1 MSCLRYCSFLPS
13 KTSILQVISNEKKHS
28 FKLLCWN
35 LNEKFTIDRSSYQSK
50 QQQEKNTLQVFF
62 VLFTRPP
69 SPSGICGT
77 LPLPLVLLTTTA
89 KKKTLFAGIHVSS
102 RGIAAFTEQRTAFTR
117 AQSAILQGQDFNLRV
132 ERARKILYSRS

>member
-1 MSCLRYCSFLPS
+1 M
-13 KTSILQVISNEKKHS
+13 
-28 FKLLCWN
+28 
-35 LNEKFTIDRSSYQSK
+35 NEKFTIDRAGYQSK
-50 QQQEKNTLQVFF
+50 QQQEKYTLQVVF
-62 VLFTRPP
+62 VLFTRPT

-102 RGIAAFTEQRTAFTR
+102 RGIAGFTEQRTAFTR

-132 ERARKILYSRS
+132 QRALKIPYSRS

>member
-1 MSCLRYCSFLPS
+1 MR
-13 KTSILQVISNEKKHS
+13 KKHS

-35 LNEKFTIDRSSYQSK
+35 VNEKFTIDRAGYQSK

-102 RGIAAFTEQRTAFTR
+102 RGIAGFTEQRTAVTR

-132 ERARKILYSRS
+132 ERARKIPYSRS

>member
-1 MSCLRYCSFLPS
+1 MR
-13 KTSILQVISNEKKHS
+13 KKHS

-35 LNEKFTIDRSSYQSK
+35 VNEKFTIDRAGYQTTAG
-50 QQQEKNTLQVFF
+50 KNTLQVFF

-77 LPLPLVLLTTTA
+77 LPLLLVLLTTTA

-102 RGIAAFTEQRTAFTR
+102 RGIAGFTEQRTAFPR

-132 ERARKILYSRS
+132 ERARNIPYSRS

>member
-1 MSCLRYCSFLPS
+1 MSCLRYRLFLPS

-28 FKLLCWN
+28 FKLLS
-35 LNEKFTIDRSSYQSK
+35 LLERERKVHDRTCRLSIQTTAG
-50 QQQEKNTLQVFF
+50 KNTLQVFF
-62 VLFTRPP
+62 ILFTRPP

-102 RGIAAFTEQRTAFTR
+102 RGIAGFTEQRENAHEKFLLHEAYISKTDPV
-117 AQSAILQGQDFNLRV
+117 ILLF
-132 ERARKILYSRS
+132 

>member
-1 MSCLRYCSFLPS
+1 MR
-13 KTSILQVISNEKKHS
+13 KKHS

-35 LNEKFTIDRSSYQSK
+35 VKEKFTIDCAGYQSK
-50 QQQEKNTLQVFF
+50 QQQEKNTFQVFF

-89 KKKTLFAGIHVSS
+89 KKKTLFAGIHISL
-102 RGIAAFTEQRTAFTR
+102 RGIAGFTEQRAAFAR
-117 AQSAILQGQDFNLRV
+117 AQSAILQGQDFNLRI
-132 ERARKILYSRS
+132 ERTRKNSLFTKLISQKRIR